1 MRKIPQS
8 SFCVG
13 IQQSTEFGINAKITK
28 KFTFENPSHM
38 KRSENHKNSGKDS
51 IFHTIELGNWL
62 RMNRSHNAIKFER
75 SSDGNFYCQH
85 VPFQYQLL

>member
-1 MRKIPQS
+1 
-8 SFCVG
+8 
-13 IQQSTEFGINAKITK
+13 
-28 KFTFENPSHM
+28 M

-62 RMNRSHNAIKFER
+62 RMNRSHNVIKFER

-85 VPFQYQLL
+85 VPISIIVNKVADDVDKRFCVERDSETVLSHAIQEK